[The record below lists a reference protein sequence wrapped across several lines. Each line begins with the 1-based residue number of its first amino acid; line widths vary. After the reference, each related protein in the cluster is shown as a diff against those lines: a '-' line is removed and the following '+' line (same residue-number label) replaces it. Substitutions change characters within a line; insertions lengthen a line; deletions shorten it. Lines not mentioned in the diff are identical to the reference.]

1 MYKFK
6 IKSIVFLL
14 AIKKFTKTGVEGTVF
29 DEIERFSFFTNFT
42 SFYTLMNFVEC
53 VVLSF

>member
-6 IKSIVFLL
+6 IKLIVFLL
-14 AIKKFTKTGVEGTVF
+14 GNKKLTKTGAEGTVF

-42 SFYTLMNFVEC
+42 SFYTLMNFVGC